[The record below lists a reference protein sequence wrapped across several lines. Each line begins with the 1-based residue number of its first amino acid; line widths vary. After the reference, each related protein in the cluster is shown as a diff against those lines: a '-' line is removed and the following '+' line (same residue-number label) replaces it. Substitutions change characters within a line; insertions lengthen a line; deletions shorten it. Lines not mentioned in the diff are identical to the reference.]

1 MSGEWKVTSQ
11 MIGDVRMYA
20 AVRIIDTS
28 KVDHSGNREYFG
40 GYKENRE
47 EVEAT
52 VEHLNK
58 AKEKTAD
65 ALTPT
70 A

>member
-1 MSGEWKVTSQ
+1 MSGKWKVTSQ

-40 GYKENRE
+40 GYFEEREKAEALVNVLNEEDKEI
-47 EVEAT
+47 
-52 VEHLNK
+52 
-58 AKEKTAD
+58 AD
-65 ALTPT
+65 
-70 A
+70 